1 MTALEKYARLEGPGV
16 WRAGPEAQRRD
27 VVVSLG
33 ESSLILTDSR
43 SAQAL
48 SHWSLPAVQ
57 RMNRGASP
65 AVFAPSAEAEGESL
79 ELEDPLLI
87 EALETIRAALS
98 PRPPTPWLRL
108 GVLGG
113 MAALV
118 VAGFVWLPGVLV
130 ERTAAIIPDAARA
143 QIGADALDDLTISA
157 AAQRVCA
164 NPEGRQAL
172 TLLRNRVL
180 GSDWR
185 VVVVAGLPGFQAAHL
200 PGRLVV
206 LGDDLVSRLD
216 SGEALAGWLLAEAQ
230 AAALRDP
237 LLDALRHAGTR
248 ATAALL
254 TTGTLPDDALEGYAM
269 QRFALAPAVPEA
281 GALGEA
287 MDGLGITPTAYA
299 LSLSADQAVLMQAL
313 ADRPITAGRAA
324 GRILTDGEWLTVQSI
339 CTQ

>member
-16 WRAGPEAQRRD
+16 WRAGPQAQRRD

-43 SAQAL
+43 STQAL

-65 AVFAPSAEAEGESL
+65 AVFAPSAEAGGESL

-98 PRPPTPWLRL
+98 PRPPRRWLRL
-108 GVLGG
+108 GLLGG
-113 MAALV
+113 LAALV
-118 VAGFVWLPGVLV
+118 VAGVIWLPGVLV
-130 ERTAAIIPDAARA
+130 ERTAAIIPEAARA
-143 QIGADALDDLTISA
+143 QIGADALADLTISA
-157 AAQRVCA
+157 AGQRVCA
-164 NPEGRQAL
+164 DPEGRQAL

-185 VVVVAGLPGFQAAHL
+185 VVVVAGMPGFQAAHL

-230 AAALRDP
+230 AASARDP
-237 LLDALRHAGTR
+237 LLDALHHAGTR
-248 ATAALL
+248 ATATLL
-254 TTGTLPDDALEGYAM
+254 TTGALPESALEGFVMRRLAM
-269 QRFALAPAVPEA
+269 PPAVPQA
-281 GALGEA
+281 AALGEA
-287 MDGLGITPTAYA
+287 MDALGISPVAYA
-299 LSLSADQAVLMQAL
+299 LSLTESQAALIQDL
-313 ADRPITAGRAA
+313 ADRPVAA
-324 GRILTDGEWLTVQSI
+324 GRTSGRILSDGEWLTVQSI